1 MTTKTTLTY
10 NQSMSRVLFF
20 YPENDLALAHGGE
33 FFTAPAAAVK
43 LRKAGEMLPLWFAD
57 DDDRVLCEG
66 VNAEWLRKVRES
78 FGIKAT
84 VFDHHPT
91 EGQTPY
97 PWGWSAAVRRTFI
110 NSGFSL
116 NTLPSMERI
125 AAMRELSHRRTASA
139 IVNDA
144 QALLTFK
151 IAPAAVEAKT
161 IEEVE
166 AMLDGGKALIMK
178 SPWSS
183 SGRGLLT
190 TRNSAREE
198 ILRQA
203 AGTIRRQG
211 SILVEQ
217 EWGKIEDFALLYD
230 ADGEGRVSF
239 VGFSVFMTNERGAY
253 IGNRL
258 ASEEALHKYMQERF
272 GEIDAV
278 IDAIGKALAKNI
290 AGDYCGP
297 LGVDMMLIKSPES
310 EADTMVAVCEVNL
323 RMTMG
328 RVAHEFAARHLA
340 EGSTGTYQVL
350 PTAITEGIDNE
361 PIIKNGKLVEGAID
375 LTPKNQNFTFRV
387 SAKRD

>member
-1 MTTKTTLTY
+1 
-10 NQSMSRVLFF
+10 
-20 YPENDLALAHGGE
+20 LAE
-33 FFTAPAAAVK
+33 
-43 LRKAGEMLPLWFAD
+43 E
-57 DDDRVLCEG
+57 
-66 VNAEWLRKVRES
+66 EW
-78 FGIKAT
+78 
-84 VFDHHPT
+84 D
-91 EGQTPY
+91 
-97 PWGWSAAVRRTFI
+97 
-110 NSGFSL
+110 
-116 NTLPSMERI
+116 
-125 AAMRELSHRRTASA
+125 
-139 IVNDA
+139 
-144 QALLTFK
+144 
-151 IAPAAVEAKT
+151 
-161 IEEVE
+161 
-166 AMLDGGKALIMK
+166 
-178 SPWSS
+178 
-183 SGRGLLT
+183 
-190 TRNSAREE
+190 
-198 ILRQA
+198 
-203 AGTIRRQG
+203 
-211 SILVEQ
+211 
-217 EWGKIEDFALLYD
+217 KIEDFALLYD

-350 PTAITEGIDNE
+350 PTAITEGIDTE